1 MPIAIFRPAIVIPT
15 CKEPVAGWIDNMY
28 GPTGI
33 IVGVAAG
40 LLRVLHIHKEN
51 NAEVVPVD
59 FCVNSMLACAWD
71 VSKTSYEEPPIYN
84 YVTSAKNPI
93 TWERYTELG
102 IKHGQKIPLQKS
114 IWYYT
119 FTMSSSKFYV
129 TLLKFFYHIIPALIM
144 DFGLLV
150 TGKKTK

>member
-1 MPIAIFRPAIVIPT
+1 MILVIPT
-15 CKEPVAGWIDNMY
+15 YKEPVAGWIDNMY

-51 NAEVVPVD
+51 NAEIVPVD
-59 FCVNSMLACAWD
+59 LCVNSLLACAWD
-71 VSKTSYEEPPIYN
+71 VASNSYEEPPIYN
-84 YVTSAKNPI
+84 YVTSHKNPI
-93 TWERYTELG
+93 TWSEYTKLG
-102 IKHGQKIPLQKS
+102 IEYGQKIPLQKS

-119 FTMSSSKFYV
+119 FKMSSSKLYV
-129 TLLKFFYHIIPALIM
+129 RWLTFFYHIIPAMFM

-150 TGKKTK
+150 TGKKPK